1 MFSGPPC
8 GDSQPTS
15 RESVP
20 TAPQGIP
27 SPSLREPTPAT
38 APLSLN
44 SVLPVTIVSCIEG
57 LAPWLGMLFGQ
68 VPEAYEVGP
77 SCRKQV
83 TGAISCLAALPVPLS
98 VSVAQSVSSPPHPS
112 LATLR

>member
-1 MFSGPPC
+1 MWRQSAYIQRVSTHCPPRDPFSIFEGAPP
-8 GDSQPTS
+8 
-15 RESVP
+15 
-20 TAPQGIP
+20 
-27 SPSLREPTPAT
+27 PAT

-98 VSVAQSVSSPPHPS
+98 VSVAQSVSSPHVPPPS
-112 LATLR
+112 ATLR